1 MSRRYVAIAVA
12 LSTCT
17 MLGAATAASSRRSPQ
32 GEGGQPRIVNG
43 RVNAQA
49 AGSLAQTFKSLVAAQ
64 PEIAWIGYAVP
75 VDDRDRTMCCF
86 SSADGTTWV
95 SGTSSS
101 SMQCCGACRIEPAA
115 DVAAAVETGAA
126 EADDTS
132 RVGET
137 RRLGTS
143 GDPVPDRRSES

>member
-17 MLGAATAASSRRSPQ
+17 MLGAATAASSRQSPS
-32 GEGGQPRIVNG
+32 GRKRGQPRIVNG

-64 PEIAWIGYAVP
+64 PEVAWIGYAVP

-115 DVAAAVETGAA
+115 DVAAAVETGGRR
-126 EADDTS
+126 S
-132 RVGET
+132 RRHLPVGET
-137 RRLGTS
+137 RRL
-143 GDPVPDRRSES
+143 RNER